1 MKLVDTVRAWAKRI
15 KRDGV
20 TLWFASKNPHTP
32 WYARAMGVIVVA
44 YALSPI
50 DLIPDFIPVLGY
62 LDDVILLPALIW
74 LAVRM
79 LPPEV
84 LTESRTKAEL
94 WIANSSSKPKSIAAA
109 AAVVVIWVLLASVL
123 SLSAAK
129 ALAQQAGHHPRAT
142 SVMPNPSLK
151 RSANGRPPGPGRWH
165 TVHFHRPGPDVLP
178 SSPA

>member
-1 MKLVDTVRAWAKRI
+1 VKLVDTVRAWAKRI

-32 WYARAMGVIVVA
+32 WYAKAMGVIVVA

-74 LAVRM
+74 LAVRL
-79 LPPEV
+79 LPPAV
-84 LTESRTKAEL
+84 LAESRTKAEL
-94 WIANSSSKPKSIAAA
+94 WIANSSSKQKSIVG
-109 AAVVVIWVLLASVL
+109 AVAIVVIWVLLASVL
-123 SLSAAK
+123 SLWAAK
-129 ALAQQAGHHPRAT
+129 ALAQQAGHHARAT

-151 RSANGRPPGPGRWH
+151 RSANGRPPGPGRRH
-165 TVHFHRPGPDVLP
+165 TVHFHRPGPGVLP
-178 SSPA
+178 LSPA